1 MNAFKIQ
8 LLQKGLDNM
17 NTGAKIKKLRNEYG
31 YSQEQLGSMLGVQRA
46 AVQKWESGAVKN
58 LKKETIIKLS
68 EIFNVPSSYFIDA
81 DYMNYDNVISF
92 PKMNRIP
99 LVGTIA
105 CGTPILASENL
116 DMVLFGRLIGYKA
129 P

>member
-1 MNAFKIQ
+1 MNTFKIQ

-68 EIFNVPSSYFIDA
+68 EIFNVPSSYLL
-81 DYMNYDNVISF
+81 M
-92 PKMNRIP
+92 
-99 LVGTIA
+99 
-105 CGTPILASENL
+105 PI
-116 DMVLFGRLIGYKA
+116 I
-129 P
+129 